1 MFKVLPLQDKYLEY
15 FAWKDSYD
23 LYSYDP
29 WCQLCEKLHD
39 PNEPI
44 KIYNDMTKWF
54 YYDENTNLPLC
65 SDGSE
70 RPYFLSMFGADT
82 KLIQEK

>member
-1 MFKVLPLQDKYLEY
+1 
-15 FAWKDSYD
+15 
-23 LYSYDP
+23 
-29 WCQLCEKLHD
+29 
-39 PNEPI
+39 
-44 KIYNDMTKWF
+44 MTKWF